1 MIDRMRTLAFG
12 SGLMT
17 RAFRSSA
24 INAGGYA
31 GFQFL
36 RLLSNLVLTRILFPE
51 AFGIMALISVI
62 MVGLSMFSDVGTSPA
77 IMRSPR
83 GDEPEFLNTA
93 WTIQIIRGICLW
105 LAACALA
112 YPVAL
117 IYGEPM
123 LMQLLPVA
131 ALSLLI
137 AGFNP
142 TKLESANRHMQAG
155 RVTLIELA
163 VQVTGLIIAITAAW
177 ALQSVWALVISG
189 LAAALT
195 HLVLLNRFL
204 PGPRN
209 HLRWEKAAAH
219 ELIHFGKWVFLST
232 ICGFFVAQGD
242 KLLIG
247 KYLSLEAFGV
257 YNIGYFLASFP
268 LLMGGMVIQK
278 VLVPIY
284 RDSPPAASRENFLT
298 LRRMRMA
305 ATGLLVSLLLI
316 VAALGPWMVDL
327 LYDPRYASAG
337 AVVTLLACMQIP
349 MVVTLTYDRAALAS
363 GDSRD
368 FFYLSLVRAVVLLVM
383 LALGLSYWGLIG
395 AILGIGLAALL
406 TYPAVVWLAR
416 RQGAWDP
423 LHDIA
428 YTGLGLGASAMLL
441 VLHWETIQTISG

>member
-51 AFGIMALISVI
+51 AFGIMALISVV

-83 GDEPEFLNTA
+83 GDEEEFLNTA

-195 HLVLLNRFL
+195 HLALLNRFL

-209 HLRWEKAAAH
+209 RLRWEKEAAH

-232 ICGFFVAQGD
+232 ICGFFVA
-242 KLLIG
+242 
-247 KYLSLEAFGV
+247 
-257 YNIGYFLASFP
+257 
-268 LLMGGMVIQK
+268 
-278 VLVPIY
+278 
-284 RDSPPAASRENFLT
+284 
-298 LRRMRMA
+298 
-305 ATGLLVSLLLI
+305 
-316 VAALGPWMVDL
+316 
-327 LYDPRYASAG
+327 
-337 AVVTLLACMQIP
+337 
-349 MVVTLTYDRAALAS
+349 
-363 GDSRD
+363 
-368 FFYLSLVRAVVLLVM
+368 
-383 LALGLSYWGLIG
+383 
-395 AILGIGLAALL
+395 
-406 TYPAVVWLAR
+406 
-416 RQGAWDP
+416 
-423 LHDIA
+423 
-428 YTGLGLGASAMLL
+428 
-441 VLHWETIQTISG
+441 

>member
-1 MIDRMRTLAFG
+1 
-12 SGLMT
+12 
-17 RAFRSSA
+17 
-24 INAGGYA
+24 
-31 GFQFL
+31 
-36 RLLSNLVLTRILFPE
+36 
-51 AFGIMALISVI
+51 MALISVV

-83 GDEPEFLNTA
+83 GDEEEFLNTA

-195 HLVLLNRFL
+195 HLILLNRFL

-268 LLMGGMVIQK
+268 LLMGGW
-278 VLVPIY
+278 
-284 RDSPPAASRENFLT
+284 SSR
-298 LRRMRMA
+298 RCWCR
-305 ATGLLVSLLLI
+305 SI
-316 VAALGPWMVDL
+316 
-327 LYDPRYASAG
+327 
-337 AVVTLLACMQIP
+337 
-349 MVVTLTYDRAALAS
+349 
-363 GDSRD
+363 
-368 FFYLSLVRAVVLLVM
+368 
-383 LALGLSYWGLIG
+383 
-395 AILGIGLAALL
+395 AI
-406 TYPAVVWLAR
+406 AR
-416 RQGAWDP
+416 PQHHGK
-423 LHDIA
+423 
-428 YTGLGLGASAMLL
+428 TS
-441 VLHWETIQTISG
+441 